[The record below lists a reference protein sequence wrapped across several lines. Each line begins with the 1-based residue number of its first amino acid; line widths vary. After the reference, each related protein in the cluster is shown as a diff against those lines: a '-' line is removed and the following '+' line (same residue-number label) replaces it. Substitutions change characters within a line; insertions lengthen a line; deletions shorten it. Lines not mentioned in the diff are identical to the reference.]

1 MGLPNLPYISNVRIL
16 ISVQTSSSLARSK
29 NPLQPSP
36 GLYIIAMRVV
46 SILLV
51 SGLALLYCQVA
62 ALPHPQEDEEEV
74 EDETE
79 EKEENDVGEL
89 NLDSENFNDVGKLN
103 LCTFVETIY

>member
-1 MGLPNLPYISNVRIL
+1 MSLANLPGSDPPIG
-16 ISVQTSSSLARSK
+16 QTPCGRPCSR
-29 NPLQPSP
+29 
-36 GLYIIAMRVV
+36 
-46 SILLV
+46 
-51 SGLALLYCQVA
+51 LALLYCQVA

>member
-1 MGLPNLPYISNVRIL
+1 
-16 ISVQTSSSLARSK
+16 
-29 NPLQPSP
+29 
-36 GLYIIAMRVV
+36 MRVV

-103 LCTFVETIY
+103 LCTFVETIYWLFKDSFISLLNGCLNFWKIQRFE